1 LNAAGSVDRQAVVV
15 SHLSPAQLVEILSS
29 QGVISMTATAAAPAP
44 TSQDVWDHRFLS
56 MAKFVSEWSKDTSTK
71 VGAVIVTPENVVA
84 SIGYNGFAQA
94 MPDHE
99 HHYTNREE
107 KYSRIV
113 HGETNAIV
121 LARKD
126 VRGHT
131 IYVTHPPCDRCAVT
145 IIQAGIT
152 RVVCPQLSAGDLEK
166 RWKEVLEKARQY
178 FDESGVQF
186 DKVKMG

>member
-1 LNAAGSVDRQAVVV
+1 
-15 SHLSPAQLVEILSS
+15 
-29 QGVISMTATAAAPAP
+29 MTSTAAITAP
-44 TSQDVWDHRFLS
+44 TSQEVWDQRFLS

-94 MPDHE
+94 MPDVQS
-99 HHYTNREE
+99 HYANREE

-113 HGETNAIV
+113 HSETNAIV

-126 VRGHT
+126 VRDHT
-131 IYVTHPPCDRCAVT
+131 MYVTLPPCDRCAVT

-152 RVVCPQLSAGDLEK
+152 RVVCIEATDEGVK
-166 RWKEVLEKARQY
+166 ARWQDVFEKARQY
-178 FDESGVQF
+178 FEESGVKF
-186 DKVKMG
+186 DTVKMS